1 MAINMYIPCL
11 DENNVK
17 RFCVIFNLVS
27 AEQRQ
32 DKKGIVVSIDV
43 ALYTWDSKP
52 IYLKDEYV
60 QDMELYI
67 LDNRI
72 SNIYR
77 YIRVIGESPIP
88 EVTINELNDFINTK
102 VRYFVKHL
110 TEREI
115 ESVMQDSSLKL
126 KRESEDA

>member
-1 MAINMYIPCL
+1 MAANMFVSYS

-52 IYLKDEYV
+52 VCLKDEYV

-67 LDNRI
+67 LDNRV

-88 EVTINELNDFINTK
+88 EVTIGELNDFISTK
-102 VRYFVKHL
+102 VRYFVDHL

-115 ESVMQDSSLKL
+115 ESVIQII
-126 KRESEDA
+126 A